1 MIFKFQQGGSAIP
14 PLVSYQPIMI
24 TNSGASETASMAG
37 SSKSSEESSDL
48 TDKDLLKMLE
58 KLDGLPNDMQVLT
71 KVLQNFYIDQQYS
84 PSPNTTNIASR
95 YLQALQMMRT
105 INFNRKQYD
114 NAFNIISNNG
124 GINELA
130 INEKGQLICV
140 NEKGDFKY
148 LKPEQLKQITDY
160 RPVTNSE
167 LLKLRAYSPELANDN
182 NILGV
187 IANGIGIKGV
197 TEYIQQFINNLGT
210 SDKSTQGY
218 VTTQQ
223 GQIINGITTLTSA
236 IQEASQ
242 QGIKF
247 DGTTQ
252 DLYQY
257 KILNKSQKEQ
267 ADAALSYI
275 YRMLPENAKTLL
287 KVRTPNGT
295 SEDAQKLIATIIAS
309 QIDVT
314 NHYDIELKAGK
325 TAQSIGKSSNAGTKD
340 STEQETSLI
349 HNVMQSIGGT
359 DTQLKVDRG
368 DGIQMTVNG
377 STYNRVTKPN
387 GDSIGDTSLS
397 NMLDLSGLG
406 SIIKDTHLITFGDQK
421 ITPEQ
426 MRNITY
432 NNTGIVRANLPIN
445 SDGTVNL
452 KLLEQYQQ
460 AENEINALGENAT
473 QEQISNIFEKHDLK
487 SLLTPNGKPDITKF
501 GAFIVTE
508 GYTTKSNGIKDTDFV
523 KKIDDPT
530 DAQID
535 LIKESLAIGTG
546 KDRKKPDIDTFD
558 WWNPFDYFSVDDIYK
573 AAIYIPI
580 TNNQLA
586 AVTGANQH
594 IDYDE
599 AMQLEDKYQR
609 FEKRINKQSTDA
621 SALGL

>member
-24 TNSGASETASMAG
+24 TNSGASETASTAG

-58 KLDGLPNDMQVLT
+58 KLDGLPNDMQALT

-84 PSPNTTNIASR
+84 PSPNTANIASR

-148 LKPEQLKQITDY
+148 LKPEQLTQITDY

-197 TEYIQQFINNLGT
+197 IEYIQQFINNLGT
-210 SDKSTQGY
+210 SDNSTQGY

-473 QEQISNIFEKHDLK
+473 QEQISNIFEKYDLK

-530 DAQID
+530 DAQIE
-535 LIKESLAIGTG
+535 LIKESLAIGSG

>member
-24 TNSGASETASMAG
+24 TNSGASETASTAG

-58 KLDGLPNDMQVLT
+58 KLDGLPNDMQALT

-84 PSPNTTNIASR
+84 PSPNTANIASR

-148 LKPEQLKQITDY
+148 LKPEQLTQITDY

-197 TEYIQQFINNLGT
+197 IEYIQQFINNLGT
-210 SDKSTQGY
+210 SDNSTQGY

-487 SLLTPNGKPDITKF
+487 SLLTPNGKSDITKF

-530 DAQID
+530 DTQIE

>member
-24 TNSGASETASMAG
+24 TNSGASETANMAG

-58 KLDGLPNDMQVLT
+58 KLDGLPNDMQALT

-84 PSPNTTNIASR
+84 PSPNTANIASR

-105 INFNRKQYD
+105 VNFNRKQYD

-148 LKPEQLKQITDY
+148 LKPEQLTQITDY

-187 IANGIGIKGV
+187 VANGIGIKGV

-460 AENEINALGENAT
+460 AENEINALGENVT

-487 SLLTPNGKPDITKF
+487 SLLTSNGKPDITKF

-530 DAQID
+530 DAQIE

>member
-1 MIFKFQQGGSAIP
+1 MIFKFQQGGSTIP

-24 TNSGASETASMAG
+24 TNGGASGTASTAG

-48 TDKDLLKMLE
+48 TDKDLLKML
-58 KLDGLPNDMQVLT
+58 KDLDGLPNDMQALT

-84 PSPNTTNIASR
+84 PSPNTANIASR

-114 NAFNIISNNG
+114 NALNIISNNG

-210 SDKSTQGY
+210 SDNSTQGY

-223 GQIINGITTLTSA
+223 GQIINGIATLTSA

-523 KKIDDPT
+523 KKIDNPT

>member
-37 SSKSSEESSDL
+37 PSKSSEESSDL

-58 KLDGLPNDMQVLT
+58 KLDGLPNDMQALT

-84 PSPNTTNIASR
+84 PSPNTANIASR

-114 NAFNIISNNG
+114 NALNIISNNG

-197 TEYIQQFINNLGT
+197 IEYIQQFINNLGT
-210 SDKSTQGY
+210 SDNSTQGY

-223 GQIINGITTLTSA
+223 GQIINGIATLTSA

-368 DGIQMTVNG
+368 DGIQMIVNG

-530 DAQID
+530 DAQIE

>member
-14 PLVSYQPIMI
+14 PFVSYQPVMV
-24 TNSGASETASMAG
+24 TNDNTSGAANIAE
-37 SSKSSEESSDL
+37 SSKSQEESSDL

-58 KLDGLPNDMQVLT
+58 KLEGLPNDMQALT
-71 KVLQNFYIDQQYS
+71 NALSNFYIDQQYS
-84 PSPNTTNIASR
+84 PFPNTTNIASR

-105 INFNRKQYD
+105 ANFNRQQYD
-114 NAFNIISNNG
+114 NAFNIVSNNG

-130 INEKGQLICV
+130 VNEKGQLICV

-148 LKPEQLKQITDY
+148 LKPEQLTQTTDY

-187 IANGIGIKGV
+187 VANGIGIKGV

-223 GQIINGITTLTSA
+223 GQIINGIATLTSA

-295 SEDAQKLIATIIAS
+295 SEEAQKLIATIIAS

-377 STYNRVTKPN
+377 SAYNRITKPN

-445 SDGTVNL
+445 PDGTVNL

-473 QEQISNIFEKHDLK
+473 QEQISNIFEKYDLK

-523 KKIDDPT
+523 KKINNPT
-530 DAQID
+530 EAQIE
-535 LIKESLAIGTG
+535 LIKESLAVGTG

>member
-24 TNSGASETASMAG
+24 TNSGASETASTAG

-58 KLDGLPNDMQVLT
+58 KLDGLPNDMQALT

-84 PSPNTTNIASR
+84 PSPNTANIASR

-114 NAFNIISNNG
+114 NALNIISNNG

-210 SDKSTQGY
+210 SDNSTQGY

-445 SDGTVNL
+445 PDGTVNL

-460 AENEINALGENAT
+460 AESEINALGENAT
-473 QEQISNIFEKHDLK
+473 QEQISDIFEKYDLK

-530 DAQID
+530 DAQIE

>member
-24 TNSGASETASMAG
+24 TNSGASETAGMAG

-58 KLDGLPNDMQVLT
+58 KLDGLPNDMQALT

-84 PSPNTTNIASR
+84 PSPNTANIASR

-148 LKPEQLKQITDY
+148 LKPEQLTQITDY

-210 SDKSTQGY
+210 SDNSTQGY
-218 VTTQQ
+218 ATTQQ
-223 GQIINGITTLTSA
+223 GQIINGIATLTSA

-530 DAQID
+530 DAQIE

>member
-1 MIFKFQQGGSAIP
+1 MIFKFQQGGSTIP

-37 SSKSSEESSDL
+37 PSKSSEESSDL

-58 KLDGLPNDMQVLT
+58 KLDGLPNDMQALT

-114 NAFNIISNNG
+114 NALNIISNNG

-130 INEKGQLICV
+130 VNEKGQLICV

-210 SDKSTQGY
+210 SDNSTQGY

-223 GQIINGITTLTSA
+223 GQIINGIATLTSA
-236 IQEASQ
+236 IQEAAQ

-368 DGIQMTVNG
+368 DGIQMVVNG

-523 KKIDDPT
+523 KKIDNPT

>member
-71 KVLQNFYIDQQYS
+71 KALQNFYIDQQYS

-210 SDKSTQGY
+210 SDNSTQGY

-223 GQIINGITTLTSA
+223 GQIINGIATLTSA

-508 GYTTKSNGIKDTDFV
+508 GYTTKSNGIKDTNFV
-523 KKIDDPT
+523 KKIDNPT

>member
-24 TNSGASETASMAG
+24 TNSGASETANMAG

-58 KLDGLPNDMQVLT
+58 KLDGLPNDMQALT

-148 LKPEQLKQITDY
+148 LKPEQLTQITDY

-187 IANGIGIKGV
+187 IANGIGIKEV

-218 VTTQQ
+218 VATQQ
-223 GQIINGITTLTSA
+223 GQIINGISTLTSA
-236 IQEASQ
+236 IQEAAQ

-368 DGIQMTVNG
+368 DGIQMIVNG

-460 AENEINALGENAT
+460 AENEINALGENVT
-473 QEQISNIFEKHDLK
+473 QEQISNIFEKYDLK
-487 SLLTPNGKPDITKF
+487 SLLTSNGKPDITKF

-523 KKIDDPT
+523 KKIDNPT

>member
-24 TNSGASETASMAG
+24 TNSGASETASTAG

-58 KLDGLPNDMQVLT
+58 KLDGLPNDMQALT

-84 PSPNTTNIASR
+84 PSPNTANIASR

-148 LKPEQLKQITDY
+148 LKPEQLTQITDY

-210 SDKSTQGY
+210 SDNSTQGY

-223 GQIINGITTLTSA
+223 GQIINGIATLTSA

-487 SLLTPNGKPDITKF
+487 SLLTSNGKPDITKF

-523 KKIDDPT
+523 KKIDNPT

>member
-1 MIFKFQQGGSAIP
+1 
-14 PLVSYQPIMI
+14 
-24 TNSGASETASMAG
+24 
-37 SSKSSEESSDL
+37 
-48 TDKDLLKMLE
+48 
-58 KLDGLPNDMQVLT
+58 
-71 KVLQNFYIDQQYS
+71 
-84 PSPNTTNIASR
+84 
-95 YLQALQMMRT
+95 MREH
-105 INFNRKQYD
+105 RKQYD

-210 SDKSTQGY
+210 SDNSTQGY

-223 GQIINGITTLTSA
+223 GQIINGISTLTSA
-236 IQEASQ
+236 IQEAAQ

-325 TAQSIGKSSNAGTKD
+325 TAQNIGKSSNAGTKD

-349 HNVMQSIGGT
+349 HN
-359 DTQLKVDRG
+359 
-368 DGIQMTVNG
+368 
-377 STYNRVTKPN
+377 
-387 GDSIGDTSLS
+387 
-397 NMLDLSGLG
+397 
-406 SIIKDTHLITFGDQK
+406 
-421 ITPEQ
+421 
-426 MRNITY
+426 
-432 NNTGIVRANLPIN
+432 
-445 SDGTVNL
+445 
-452 KLLEQYQQ
+452 
-460 AENEINALGENAT
+460 
-473 QEQISNIFEKHDLK
+473 
-487 SLLTPNGKPDITKF
+487 
-501 GAFIVTE
+501 
-508 GYTTKSNGIKDTDFV
+508 
-523 KKIDDPT
+523 
-530 DAQID
+530 
-535 LIKESLAIGTG
+535 
-546 KDRKKPDIDTFD
+546 
-558 WWNPFDYFSVDDIYK
+558 
-573 AAIYIPI
+573 
-580 TNNQLA
+580 
-586 AVTGANQH
+586 
-594 IDYDE
+594 
-599 AMQLEDKYQR
+599 
-609 FEKRINKQSTDA
+609 
-621 SALGL
+621 

>member
-1 MIFKFQQGGSAIP
+1 MIFKFQQGGSTIP

-37 SSKSSEESSDL
+37 PSKSSEESSDL

-58 KLDGLPNDMQVLT
+58 KLDGLPNDMQALT

-84 PSPNTTNIASR
+84 PSPNTANIASR

-114 NAFNIISNNG
+114 NALNIISNNG

-210 SDKSTQGY
+210 SDNSTQGY

-223 GQIINGITTLTSA
+223 GQIINGIATLTSA

-368 DGIQMTVNG
+368 DGIQMIVNG

-530 DAQID
+530 DAQIE

>member
-37 SSKSSEESSDL
+37 PSKSSEESSDL

-58 KLDGLPNDMQVLT
+58 KLDGLPNDMQALT

-84 PSPNTTNIASR
+84 PSPNTANIASR

-114 NAFNIISNNG
+114 NALNIISNNG

-210 SDKSTQGY
+210 SDNSTQGY

-473 QEQISNIFEKHDLK
+473 QEQISDIFEKYDLK

-530 DAQID
+530 DAQIE

>member
-14 PLVSYQPIMI
+14 PLVSYQPVMV
-24 TNSGASETASMAG
+24 TNNGASETASTVG

-58 KLDGLPNDMQVLT
+58 KLDGLPNDMQALT

-84 PSPNTTNIASR
+84 PSPNTANIASR

-148 LKPEQLKQITDY
+148 LKPEQLTQITDY

-197 TEYIQQFINNLGT
+197 IEYIQQFINNLGT
-210 SDKSTQGY
+210 SDNSTQGY

-223 GQIINGITTLTSA
+223 GQIINGIATLTSA

-530 DAQID
+530 DAQIE

>member
-1 MIFKFQQGGSAIP
+1 MIFKFQQGGSTIP
-14 PLVSYQPIMI
+14 PFVSYQPVMI
-24 TNSGASETASMAG
+24 TNSGASETASTAG
-37 SSKSSEESSDL
+37 SSKESSDL
-48 TDKDLLKMLE
+48 TDKDLMKMME
-58 KLDGLPNDMQVLT
+58 KLEGLPNDMQALT
-71 KVLQNFYIDQQYS
+71 ETLQNFYIDQQYS
-84 PSPNTTNIASR
+84 PFPNTINIASR

-105 INFNRKQYD
+105 ANFNRKQYD

-148 LKPEQLKQITDY
+148 LKPEQLTQTSEY

-167 LLKLRAYSPELANDN
+167 LLRLRAYSPELTNDN
-182 NILGV
+182 KILGIV
-187 IANGIGIKGV
+187 ANGIGIKGV

-210 SDKSTQGY
+210 SDNSTQGY

-223 GQIINGITTLTSA
+223 GQIINGIATLTSA

-368 DGIQMTVNG
+368 DGIQIIVNG
-377 STYNRVTKPN
+377 STYNRITKPN

-406 SIIKDTHLITFGDQK
+406 SIIKDAHLITFGDQK

-445 SDGTVNL
+445 PDGTVNL

-460 AENEINALGENAT
+460 AESEINALGENIT
-473 QEQISNIFEKHDLK
+473 QEQILNIFEKYDLK

-535 LIKESLAIGTG
+535 LIKESLAVGTG

-558 WWNPFDYFSVDDIYK
+558 WWNPFDYFSVEDIYK

-609 FEKRINKQSTDA
+609 FEKQINKQSTDA

>member
-1 MIFKFQQGGSAIP
+1 MIFKFQQGGSTIP

-58 KLDGLPNDMQVLT
+58 KLDGLPNDMQALT

-84 PSPNTTNIASR
+84 PSPNTANIASR

-105 INFNRKQYD
+105 VNFNRKQYD

-148 LKPEQLKQITDY
+148 LKPEQLTQTTDY

-197 TEYIQQFINNLGT
+197 IEYIQQFINNLGT

-223 GQIINGITTLTSA
+223 GQIINGIATLTSA

-530 DAQID
+530 DAQIE

>member
-24 TNSGASETASMAG
+24 TNSGASETASTAG

-58 KLDGLPNDMQVLT
+58 KLDGLPNDMQALT

-84 PSPNTTNIASR
+84 PSPNTANIASR

-148 LKPEQLKQITDY
+148 LKPEQLTQITDY

-197 TEYIQQFINNLGT
+197 IEYIQQFINNLGT
-210 SDKSTQGY
+210 SDNSTQGY

-530 DAQID
+530 DAQIE

>member
-24 TNSGASETASMAG
+24 TNSGASETASTAG

-58 KLDGLPNDMQVLT
+58 KLDGLPNDMQALT

-84 PSPNTTNIASR
+84 PSPNTANIASR

-148 LKPEQLKQITDY
+148 LKPEQLTQITDY

-210 SDKSTQGY
+210 SDNSTQGY

-223 GQIINGITTLTSA
+223 GQIINGIATLTSA

-368 DGIQMTVNG
+368 DGIQMIVNG

-530 DAQID
+530 DAQIE

>member
-37 SSKSSEESSDL
+37 PSKSSEESSDL

-58 KLDGLPNDMQVLT
+58 KLDGLPNDMQALT

-114 NAFNIISNNG
+114 NALNIISNNG

-130 INEKGQLICV
+130 VNEKGQLICV

-210 SDKSTQGY
+210 SDNSTQGY

-223 GQIINGITTLTSA
+223 GQIINGIATLTSA

-368 DGIQMTVNG
+368 DGIQMVVNG

-523 KKIDDPT
+523 KKIDNPT

>member
-1 MIFKFQQGGSAIP
+1 MIFKFQQGGSTIP

-37 SSKSSEESSDL
+37 PSKSSEESSDL

-58 KLDGLPNDMQVLT
+58 KLDGLPNDMQALT

-84 PSPNTTNIASR
+84 PSPNTANIASR

-114 NAFNIISNNG
+114 NALNIISNNG

-210 SDKSTQGY
+210 SDNSTQGY

-223 GQIINGITTLTSA
+223 GQIINGIATLTSA

-368 DGIQMTVNG
+368 DGIQMIVNG

-523 KKIDDPT
+523 KKIDNPT

>member
-37 SSKSSEESSDL
+37 PSKSSEESSDL

-58 KLDGLPNDMQVLT
+58 KLDGLPNDMQALT

-84 PSPNTTNIASR
+84 PSPNTANIASR

-148 LKPEQLKQITDY
+148 LKPEQLTQITDY

-210 SDKSTQGY
+210 SDNSTQGY

-223 GQIINGITTLTSA
+223 GQIINGIATLTSA

-368 DGIQMTVNG
+368 DGIQMIVNG

-523 KKIDDPT
+523 KKIDNPT

>member
-1 MIFKFQQGGSAIP
+1 MIFKFQQGGRAIP

-24 TNSGASETASMAG
+24 TNSGASETASTAG

-58 KLDGLPNDMQVLT
+58 KLDGLPNDMQALT

-148 LKPEQLKQITDY
+148 LKPEQLTQITDY

-210 SDKSTQGY
+210 SDNSTQGY

-340 STEQETSLI
+340 NTEQETSLI

-406 SIIKDTHLITFGDQK
+406 SIIKDTRLITFGDQK

-530 DAQID
+530 DAQIE

>member
-58 KLDGLPNDMQVLT
+58 KLDGLPNDMQALT

-84 PSPNTTNIASR
+84 PSPNTANIASR

-105 INFNRKQYD
+105 VNFNRKQYD

-148 LKPEQLKQITDY
+148 LKPEQLTQITDY

-223 GQIINGITTLTSA
+223 GQIINGIATLTSA
-236 IQEASQ
+236 IQEAAQ

-473 QEQISNIFEKHDLK
+473 QEQISNIFEKYDLK

-530 DAQID
+530 DAQIE

-609 FEKRINKQSTDA
+609 FEKQINKQSTDA

>member
-37 SSKSSEESSDL
+37 PSKSSEESSDL
-48 TDKDLLKMLE
+48 TDKDLLKML
-58 KLDGLPNDMQVLT
+58 KDLDGLPNDMQALT

-84 PSPNTTNIASR
+84 PSPNTANIASR

-114 NAFNIISNNG
+114 NALNIISNNG

-210 SDKSTQGY
+210 SDNSTQGY

-223 GQIINGITTLTSA
+223 GQIINGIATLTSA

-368 DGIQMTVNG
+368 DGIQMIVNG

-523 KKIDDPT
+523 KKIDNPT

>member
-14 PLVSYQPIMI
+14 PLVSYQPVMV
-24 TNSGASETASMAG
+24 TNNGASETASTVG

-58 KLDGLPNDMQVLT
+58 KLDGLPNDMQALT

-84 PSPNTTNIASR
+84 PSPNTANIASR

-148 LKPEQLKQITDY
+148 LKPEQLTQITDY

-167 LLKLRAYSPELANDN
+167 LLKLRAYSPELVNDN

-197 TEYIQQFINNLGT
+197 IEYIQQFINNLGT
-210 SDKSTQGY
+210 SDNSTQGY

-223 GQIINGITTLTSA
+223 GQIINGIATLTSA

-523 KKIDDPT
+523 KKIDNPT

>member
-1 MIFKFQQGGSAIP
+1 MIFKFQQGGSSIP
-14 PLVSYQPIMI
+14 PFVSYQPVMI
-24 TNSGASETASMAG
+24 TNSGASGTASTAG
-37 SSKSSEESSDL
+37 SSKESSDL

-58 KLDGLPNDMQVLT
+58 KLDGLPNDMQALT
-71 KVLQNFYIDQQYS
+71 ETLQNFYIDQQYS
-84 PSPNTTNIASR
+84 PFPNTTNIASR
-95 YLQALQMMRT
+95 YLQALQIMRT
-105 INFNRKQYD
+105 VNFNRKQYD
-114 NAFNIISNNG
+114 KAFDIISNNG

-148 LKPEQLKQITDY
+148 LKPEQLTQTTDY

-187 IANGIGIKGV
+187 VANGIGIKGV

-218 VTTQQ
+218 ITTQQ

-460 AENEINALGENAT
+460 AESEIDALGENAT
-473 QEQISNIFEKHDLK
+473 QEQISDIFEKYDLK

>member
-24 TNSGASETASMAG
+24 TNSGASETASTAG

-58 KLDGLPNDMQVLT
+58 KLDGLPNDMQALT

-84 PSPNTTNIASR
+84 PSPNTANIASR

-114 NAFNIISNNG
+114 NALNIISNNG

-148 LKPEQLKQITDY
+148 LKPEQLTQITDY

-197 TEYIQQFINNLGT
+197 IEYIQQFINNLGT
-210 SDKSTQGY
+210 SDNSTQGY

-523 KKIDDPT
+523 KKIDNPT

>member
-24 TNSGASETASMAG
+24 TNSGASETASTAG

-58 KLDGLPNDMQVLT
+58 KLDGLPNDMQALT

-84 PSPNTTNIASR
+84 PSPNTANIASR

-148 LKPEQLKQITDY
+148 LKPEQLTQITDY

-197 TEYIQQFINNLGT
+197 IEYIQQFINNLGT
-210 SDKSTQGY
+210 SDNSTQGY

-445 SDGTVNL
+445 PDGTVNL

-460 AENEINALGENAT
+460 AENEIIALGENAT

-530 DAQID
+530 DAQIE

>member
-24 TNSGASETASMAG
+24 TNSGASETANMAG

-58 KLDGLPNDMQVLT
+58 KLDGLPNDMQALT

-105 INFNRKQYD
+105 VNFNRKQYD

-148 LKPEQLKQITDY
+148 LKPEQLTQTTDY

-197 TEYIQQFINNLGT
+197 IEYIQQFINNLGT

-218 VTTQQ
+218 ITTQQ
-223 GQIINGITTLTSA
+223 GQIINGIATLTSA

>member
-24 TNSGASETASMAG
+24 TNSGASETANMAG

-58 KLDGLPNDMQVLT
+58 KLDGLPNDMQALT

-148 LKPEQLKQITDY
+148 LKPEQLTQITNY

-187 IANGIGIKGV
+187 IANGIGIKEV

-223 GQIINGITTLTSA
+223 GQIINGIATLTSA

-247 DGTTQ
+247 NGTTQ

-530 DAQID
+530 DAQIE

>member
-37 SSKSSEESSDL
+37 PSKSSEESSDL

-58 KLDGLPNDMQVLT
+58 KLDGLPNDMQALT

-84 PSPNTTNIASR
+84 PSPNTANIASR

-148 LKPEQLKQITDY
+148 LKPEQLTQITDY

-197 TEYIQQFINNLGT
+197 IEYIQQFINNLGT
-210 SDKSTQGY
+210 SDNSTQGY

-530 DAQID
+530 DAQIE

>member
-24 TNSGASETASMAG
+24 TNSGASETASTAG

-58 KLDGLPNDMQVLT
+58 KLDGLPNDMQALT

-84 PSPNTTNIASR
+84 PSPNTANIASR

-148 LKPEQLKQITDY
+148 LKPEQLTQITDY

-182 NILGV
+182 NILGI

-197 TEYIQQFINNLGT
+197 IEYIQQFINNLGT
-210 SDKSTQGY
+210 SDNSTQGY

-530 DAQID
+530 DAQIE

>member
-24 TNSGASETASMAG
+24 TNSGASETANMAG

-58 KLDGLPNDMQVLT
+58 ELDGLPNDMQALT

-84 PSPNTTNIASR
+84 PSPNTANIASR

-148 LKPEQLKQITDY
+148 LKPEQLTQITDY

-197 TEYIQQFINNLGT
+197 IEYIQQFINNLGT
-210 SDKSTQGY
+210 SDNSTQGY

-223 GQIINGITTLTSA
+223 GQIINGIATLTSA

-377 STYNRVTKPN
+377 STYNRVTRPN

-460 AENEINALGENAT
+460 AENEINTLGENAT

-523 KKIDDPT
+523 KKIDNPT